1 MAAKPQQKYSHI
13 TATFICFWTTIDCS
27 DTWCDQD
34 GSKQTWDKVREIRGK
49 QASNRKSLSVNISDL
64 NRHYASISMDPNYTS
79 PNIKVSVYQHIKL
92 VQTLHLF
99 YNFLSKHW
107 VSLEPAHLAAIW

>member
-1 MAAKPQQKYSHI
+1 
-13 TATFICFWTTIDCS
+13 
-27 DTWCDQD
+27 
-34 GSKQTWDKVREIRGK
+34 
-49 QASNRKSLSVNISDL
+49 
-64 NRHYASISMDPNYTS
+64 MDPNYTS